1 MARPTKYSQEI
12 VDQSWEYVN
21 GEWETSSS
29 TVPSVVGLCRYINRS
44 KSIIY
49 DWAKDEEKEFS
60 DILSALMELQED
72 LLREKGLLKEF
83 DSGLTKM
90 FLTKHGYSDKQEVTQ
105 TTTHT
110 FTQLSDEE
118 LERIVSSE
126 N

>member
-1 MARPTKYSQEI
+1 MARPTSYNEEI
-12 VDQSWEYVN
+12 VDKAWDYVN
-21 GEWETSSS
+21 GEWETLSS

-49 DWAKDEEKEFS
+49 DWQKDEDKEFS

-83 DSGLTKM
+83 DSSLTKM
-90 FLTKHGYSDKQEVTQ
+90 FLSKHGYSDRQEISQ

-110 FTQLSDEE
+110 FSQMSDEE
-118 LERIVSSE
+118 LERIVRDQ
-126 N
+126 

>member
-1 MARPTKYSQEI
+1 MARPTSYNEEI
-12 VDQSWEYVN
+12 VDKSWDYVN
-21 GEWETSSS
+21 GEWETLSS

-49 DWAKDEEKEFS
+49 DWQKDEDKEFS

-83 DSGLTKM
+83 DSSLTKM
-90 FLTKHGYSDKQEVTQ
+90 FLSKHGYSDKQEISQ

-110 FTQLSDEE
+110 FSQMSDEE
-118 LERIVSSE
+118 LERIVRDQ
-126 N
+126 